1 MKKIYIAFLTL
12 IVAST
17 PLSLAA
23 ENISPCSAL
32 VRECF
37 AYENVERSTCFHAA
51 ANHSFCQNQ
60 SQASLARQ
68 RWEMSPVQ
76 EPGLED
82 ASALLG
88 PKMVNTECL
97 RKFDT
102 QWSSAL
108 MNGDL
113 TARQILHL
121 RQLLKSCEN
130 SLAENML
137 RP

>member
-1 MKKIYIAFLTL
+1 MYTALLTL
-12 IVAST
+12 IVTIT
-17 PLSLAA
+17 PLALRA
-23 ENISPCSAL
+23 EGLSPCSAL

-51 ANHSFCQNQ
+51 ANHSFCLNQ
-60 SQASLARQ
+60 SQAELARQ

-108 MNGDL
+108 MNDDL

-121 RQLLKSCEN
+121 KQLLKSCEN